1 MVKICKSTSRLA
13 DLVEWDWPINEQIK
27 MCRILDILDLH
38 ILHIYIYIL
47 FIGQNVGNYWFVA
60 FAYDMIKQLQ

>member
-38 ILHIYIYIL
+38 ILHIYIFTYYLLVKMLEI
-47 FIGQNVGNYWFVA
+47 IGLLHLL
-60 FAYDMIKQLQ
+60 MI